1 MKINPHVLKWST
13 SLSIVAAM
21 SIISM
26 VLAQNATHPSEDY
39 PGKGGA
45 SDTTNAASG
54 TPQQV
59 NPSTGGQNMPSTTPP
74 KSSQ

>member
-1 MKINPHVLKWST
+1 MTLNPHFMKWST
-13 SLSIVAAM
+13 ALVIVAAM
-21 SIISM
+21 SLVSM

-45 SDTTNAASG
+45 GDSTNAAAG

-59 NPSTGGQNMPSTTPP
+59 NPSTGGQNTPTMTPP